1 MTAYNVKYSQKHCS
15 MSIMQNMMAYN
26 VKYITKNIITSG
38 V

>member
-1 MTAYNVKYSQKHCS
+1 MV
-15 MSIMQNMMAYN
+15 AYN